1 MNTNLPKTTPK
12 VRKSAAPKSL
22 KKVDLE
28 RANKQVLTILGRQI
42 DQLMEAS
49 YKELLDKDQL
59 ANLSVC
65 HKLLSE
71 FRRQEEEDLATLSD
85 EELEKLT

>member
-1 MNTNLPKTTPK
+1 
-12 VRKSAAPKSL
+12 
-22 KKVDLE
+22 
-28 RANKQVLTILGRQI
+28 
-42 DQLMEAS
+42 MEAS